1 MQEIFFCILQ
11 LVIYHFLRVYY
22 GISVYI
28 ERVSL
33 SQLKLEILGGRDRT
47 FVNIYLNRGI
57 LYTSFVPLLLDV
69 LSH

>member
-57 LYTSFVPLLLDV
+57 LHTSFVPLLLDV